1 MIRLSHLI
9 DDENVNTDI
18 EESTEVPLE
27 DKIPLVEKYRP
38 EKIDDI
44 MYQDEVK
51 AMFKDALKTGN
62 LPHLL
67 LYGPPGTGK
76 TSSILAAARELFGP
90 LAFRDRTVEM
100 NASDERGINIVRNKI
115 VTISKTTLS
124 TADPSY
130 PSPNYRIII
139 LDEADAMTTEA
150 QSALRKTMEDYSGI
164 TRFCFI
170 CNYINKIIEPIASRC
185 VKFKFKPLSLES
197 MMGRLKFIA
206 HNEKINITD
215 DCLKDIISVSNG
227 DMRKV
232 ITYLQNTKYIPEEI
246 TTEAIYEVAN
256 CVPLKYLEHI
266 KDICISDKERGLKKI
281 IELSRQIIRSG
292 FPVHSLVNQIQTFIV
307 NSDILTDKKK
317 SLICFIIGDSERKLI
332 NGADEYIQILHI
344 FSTIK
349 GVCRGDITEP
359 NPVYLL

>member
-1 MIRLSHLI
+1 MIRLTHLI
-9 DDENVNTDI
+9 DDENIDIDADI
-18 EESTEVPLE
+18 EESPEISID

-76 TSSILAAARELFGP
+76 TSSILAAARELYGP
-90 LAFRDRTVEM
+90 FSFRDRTTEM

-115 VTISKTTLS
+115 VTISKTMLS
-124 TADPSY
+124 NADTRF

-170 CNYINKIIEPIASRC
+170 CNYINNRTNR
-185 VKFKFKPLSLES
+185 FK
-197 MMGRLKFIA
+197 M
-206 HNEKINITD
+206 
-215 DCLKDIISVSNG
+215 C
-227 DMRKV
+227 KV
-232 ITYLQNTKYIPEEI
+232 
-246 TTEAIYEVAN
+246 
-256 CVPLKYLEHI
+256 
-266 KDICISDKERGLKKI
+266 
-281 IELSRQIIRSG
+281 
-292 FPVHSLVNQIQTFIV
+292 
-307 NSDILTDKKK
+307 
-317 SLICFIIGDSERKLI
+317 
-332 NGADEYIQILHI
+332 
-344 FSTIK
+344 
-349 GVCRGDITEP
+349 
-359 NPVYLL
+359 